1 MPLQQPSPRT
11 NHPQHPLALTTS
23 LGQVCIL
30 QIPKEYRGLSQLNLQ
45 IHQSAAMATST
56 INRESWDSLSS
67 NFSNLEASFSQ
78 DSCYGSDEVSVSSNN
93 TASLQPDA
101 VKYTIKPERPNIQP
115 FLKSILKNSRS
126 EEQCDAD
133 SDSESESGYGSDEID
148 SEYDAL
154 SEESDGDD
162 DDDMSDFS
170 IWEETSQD
178 VPETR
183 QDHTDSFDD
192 SFIGFEAAVQFSP
205 SVQYI
210 DTPEYTEDEDET
222 SDSQMTVHEMMLLS
236 LQSGGSQGSLLQV
249 DAEEV
254 SDDECDHTEFTRNC
268 AHHPEE
274 FTRDGVDIDRNLFVA
289 LMNGIHGISDHRY
302 KSYLRLHV
310 DNIRQGQETEPMHPD
325 DPPCMYLDS
334 IVAHVIGIFRNLL
347 AVDELDHLVAMRNEH
362 LCDHSAEVGSS
373 SSSPTP
379 HLILLDRIEH
389 LLLNRLTSGRVDIS
403 PDELSFLA
411 GGIAHALGTQD
422 LPASTAS

>member
-1 MPLQQPSPRT
+1 MS
-11 NHPQHPLALTTS
+11 
-23 LGQVCIL
+23 
-30 QIPKEYRGLSQLNLQ
+30 KLNNYL
-45 IHQSAAMATST
+45 HKFANMATST

-67 NFSNLEASFSQ
+67 TFANLEVSFSQ

-93 TASLQPDA
+93 AAPLQPSA
-101 VKYTIKPERPNIQP
+101 TTYTIKPERPNLRP

-126 EEQCDAD
+126 DEQCETD

-154 SEESDGDD
+154 SEDESDEDE

-183 QDHTDSFDD
+183 QDHTDSFDV
-192 SFIGFEAAVQFSP
+192 SFIGFEAAVHFSP

-210 DTPEYTEDEDET
+210 DTPEYTEDEKES

-236 LQSGGSQGSLLQV
+236 LQSGGSQGSLVQS
-249 DAEEV
+249 DADEI
-254 SDDECDHTEFTRNC
+254 SDDPCDEKEFIQNC
-268 AHHPEE
+268 THHPEE
-274 FTRDGVDIDRNLFVA
+274 YTLDGVDLDRNLFVA
-289 LMNGIHGISDHRY
+289 LINGIHGIADHKY

-310 DNIRQGQETEPMHPD
+310 DSIRLGHETEPMHPD

-334 IVAHVIGIFRNLL
+334 IVTHVIGIFRNLL
-347 AVDELDHLVAMRNEH
+347 AVDELDRLVSLRNED
-362 LCDHSAEVGSS
+362 LCDQLADIAPSDKYASTH
-373 SSSPTP
+373 
-379 HLILLDRIEH
+379 HILLDKIEH
-389 LLLNRLTSGRVDIS
+389 LLLSRLASGRVDIS

-411 GGIAHALGTQD
+411 GGVAHALGTQD
-422 LPASTAS
+422 LPASTANSIEQPPKNKTTDVTHSS